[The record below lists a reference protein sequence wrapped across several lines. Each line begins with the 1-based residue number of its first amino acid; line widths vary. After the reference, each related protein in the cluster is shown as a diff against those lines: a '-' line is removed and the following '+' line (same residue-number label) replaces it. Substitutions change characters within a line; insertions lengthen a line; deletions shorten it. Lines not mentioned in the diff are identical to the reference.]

1 MAIGDPVMTASSSPA
16 RVRLDK
22 WLWAAR
28 FFKTRALAVE
38 AIDGG
43 KVQVGGDRVK
53 RAKLVQI
60 GDRISIRLGPYEHV
74 VEVRGLSERRGPA
87 AAAVLLYAETAESL
101 KERERVAFQ
110 LKAAHVLFVPDT
122 NERPTKRDRR
132 RLEEFRK
139 KSGWD

>member
-1 MAIGDPVMTASSSPA
+1 MPPVPPPT

-43 KVQVGGDRVK
+43 KVQVNGDRVK
-53 RAKLVQI
+53 RAKLIQI
-60 GDRISIRLGPYEHV
+60 GERIAIRLGPYEHV
-74 VEVRGLSERRGPA
+74 VEVRGLAERRGPA
-87 AAAVLLYAETAESL
+87 AAAALLYAETAESI

-110 LKAAHVLFVPDT
+110 LKAAHVLFVPET

>member
-1 MAIGDPVMTASSSPA
+1 MPA
-16 RVRLDK
+16 APAPTRVRLDK

-28 FFKTRALAVE
+28 FFKTRSLAVE
-38 AIDGG
+38 AINGG
-43 KVQVGGDRVK
+43 KVHVNGERVK
-53 RAKLVQI
+53 RAKLIQA
-60 GDRISIRLGPYEHV
+60 GERIAIRQGPYEHV

-87 AAAVLLYAETAESL
+87 AEAVLLYAETAESL

-110 LKAAHVLFVPDT
+110 LKAAHVLFVPET

-132 RLEEFRK
+132 RLEDFRK

>member
-1 MAIGDPVMTASSSPA
+1 MPPA
-16 RVRLDK
+16 LPPTRVRLDK

-43 KVQVGGDRVK
+43 KVQVHGERVK
-53 RAKLVQI
+53 RAKQI
-60 GDRISIRLGPYEHV
+60 QVGESISIRLGPYEHV

-87 AAAVLLYAETAESL
+87 TEAVLLYAETAESL
-101 KERERVAFQ
+101 KQRERVAFQ
-110 LKAAHVLFVPDT
+110 LKAAHLLFVPET

-132 RLEEFRK
+132 RLEDFRK

>member
-1 MAIGDPVMTASSSPA
+1 MPASPAPA

-53 RAKLVQI
+53 RAKQIQI
-60 GDRISIRLGPYEHV
+60 GDRISIRLGPYEHL

-87 AAAVLLYAETAESL
+87 PEAALLYAETPESL
-101 KERERVAFQ
+101 KERERIAFQ

>member
-1 MAIGDPVMTASSSPA
+1 MPPAPPPA

-43 KVQVGGDRVK
+43 KVHVHGERVK
-53 RAKLVQI
+53 RAKLVQA
-60 GDRISIRLGPYEHV
+60 GERISIRLGPYEHV
-74 VEVRGLSERRGPA
+74 VEVRALSERRGPA
-87 AAAVLLYAETAESL
+87 AEAVQLYAETAESL

-110 LKAAHVLFVPDT
+110 LKAAHVLFIPET

-132 RLEEFRK
+132 RLEDFRK
-139 KSGWD
+139 KAGWD

>member
-1 MAIGDPVMTASSSPA
+1 MPANPAPA

-43 KVQVGGDRVK
+43 KVQVSGDRVK
-53 RAKLVQI
+53 RAKQIQI

-87 AAAVLLYAETAESL
+87 TEAALLYAETPESI

-110 LKAAHVLFVPDT
+110 LKAAHVLFVPET

>member
-1 MAIGDPVMTASSSPA
+1 MPDTPPPA

-43 KVQVGGDRVK
+43 KVKVNDDRVK
-53 RAKLVQI
+53 RAKQVQT
-60 GDRISIRLGPYEHV
+60 GDRIEVRLGPYLHIVV
-74 VEVRGLSERRGPA
+74 VEGLSERRGPA
-87 AAAVLLYAETAESL
+87 SEAVKLYRETPESIAG
-101 KERERVAFQ
+101 REKVAFQ
-110 LKAAHVLFVPDT
+110 LKAAHVLFVAEG

-132 RLEEFRK
+132 KLEAFRK
-139 KSGWD
+139 KEGWD

>member
-1 MAIGDPVMTASSSPA
+1 MPPA
-16 RVRLDK
+16 PPPTRVRLDK

-43 KVQVGGDRVK
+43 KVQVNGDRVK
-53 RAKLVQI
+53 RAKLIQI
-60 GDRISIRLGPYEHV
+60 GERIAIRLGPYEHV
-74 VEVRGLSERRGPA
+74 VEVRGLAERRGPA
-87 AAAVLLYAETAESL
+87 AVAAQLYAETAESI

-110 LKAAHVLFVPDT
+110 LKAAHVLFVPET

>member
-1 MAIGDPVMTASSSPA
+1 MPPA
-16 RVRLDK
+16 LPPTRVRLDK

-43 KVQVGGDRVK
+43 KVQVHGERVK
-53 RAKLVQI
+53 RAKQI
-60 GDRISIRLGPYEHV
+60 QVGDAVSIRLGPYEHV
-74 VEVRGLSERRGPA
+74 VQVRGLSEKRGPA
-87 AAAVLLYAETAESL
+87 TAAVLLYAETAESL
-101 KERERVAFQ
+101 KQRERVAFQ
-110 LKAAHVLFVPDT
+110 LKAAHVLFVPET

-132 RLEEFRK
+132 RLEDFRK

>member
-1 MAIGDPVMTASSSPA
+1 MPPA
-16 RVRLDK
+16 PPPTRVRLDK

-43 KVQVGGDRVK
+43 KVQVNGDRVK
-53 RAKLVQI
+53 RAKLIQI
-60 GDRISIRLGPYEHV
+60 GERIAIRLGPYEHL
-74 VEVRGLSERRGPA
+74 VEVRGLAERRGPA
-87 AAAVLLYAETAESL
+87 TAAVLLYAETAESI

-110 LKAAHVLFVPDT
+110 LKAAHVLFVPET

>member
-1 MAIGDPVMTASSSPA
+1 MPA
-16 RVRLDK
+16 APTPTRVRLDK

-43 KVQVGGDRVK
+43 KVQVHGERVK
-53 RAKLVQI
+53 RAKQI
-60 GDRISIRLGPYEHV
+60 QMGDMISIRLGPYEHV

-87 AAAVLLYAETAESL
+87 TEAVLLYTETIESL
-101 KERERVAFQ
+101 KQRERVAFQ
-110 LKAAHVLFVPDT
+110 LKAAHALFVPET

-132 RLEEFRK
+132 RLEDFRK